1 MGRPTSDQNDPVIAE
16 AIRLRERGFPIAR
29 IAQRLGGSHGTWH
42 WRFLVHGVEPG
53 GIPHQRPK
61 AAPFD
66 GHIQAMRG
74 QGMLV
79 QDIART
85 IGRGRTY
92 VVSRLMRIG
101 RQEAFDEA
109 QQACPSRPP
118 VTPVLGNTL
127 SGKRR
132 AFG

>member
-101 RQEAFDEA
+101 RQQAFDEA
-109 QQACPSRPP
+109 QRKCPLPAPP
-118 VTPVLGNTL
+118 VTPLFGNEK
-127 SGKRR
+127 SAAG
-132 AFG
+132 